1 MAVMGWRAPLLL
13 LAGLLATSDVTESY
27 RGGGGGGQAD
37 AGYYVDIPIDTPT
50 GAAVAAVLMTL
61 IVTGVVNYFYHRL
74 KQRNGKLHPRR
85 LYILCWSELSRRRL
99 LPAVSPAAGHLTTPT
114 VAGLPGLCENF
125 RPTTPT
131 SSPILR
137 LLSSHWATSVVR
149 TRVVGVANVG
159 DSLRR
164 LSSLQHRIYNL
175 LGLYGLAGKAGSL
188 LTLELR
194 AFARPSGYCG

>member
-1 MAVMGWRAPLLL
+1 MGWLLL
-13 LAGLLATSDVTESY
+13 QLAGLLATSDVTESY
-27 RGGGGGGQAD
+27 RGGGGQAD

-85 LYILCWSELSRRRL
+85 LYILCWSKLSRRTL

-125 RPTTPT
+125 RPTTSK

-149 TRVVGVANVG
+149 ARVVGVANVG

-164 LSSLQHRIYNL
+164 LT
-175 LGLYGLAGKAGSL
+175 SL
-188 LTLELR
+188 LVQLSLASLR
-194 AFARPSGYCG
+194 GRLIEYQLRLG

>member
-1 MAVMGWRAPLLL
+1 MRLYFTIGNGQPRDPALCRLYRHTFVSMRRECRVIHCAV
-13 LAGLLATSDVTESY
+13 D
-27 RGGGGGGQAD
+27 
-37 AGYYVDIPIDTPT
+37 
-50 GAAVAAVLMTL
+50 
-61 IVTGVVNYFYHRL
+61 
-74 KQRNGKLHPRR
+74 PRR
-85 LYILCWSELSRRRL
+85 LYILCWSEFSRRRL

-125 RPTTPT
+125 HPTTSN

-175 LGLYGLAGKAGSL
+175 LGWTFRRFDDKTFSTTRVPFKGLLGRWRS
-188 LTLELR
+188 
-194 AFARPSGYCG
+194 F